1 MPIAQRDSEVELAA
15 MNGDLARRGTCLC
28 LVWAHPHPYPLII
41 IIIIITTI
49 ILTKIL
55 ILMLSQMLHSA
66 WEWPYFAPTCA
77 IRVGVNCAD
86 CEFA

>member
-41 IIIIITTI
+41 IVLVVIVIFVIFITTI
-49 ILTKIL
+49 MVRDTAPVCA
-55 ILMLSQMLHSA
+55 LSALQPSGRSR
-66 WEWPYFAPTCA
+66 P
-77 IRVGVNCAD
+77 V
-86 CEFA
+86 

>member
-41 IIIIITTI
+41 IILVVIIIFVIFITI
-49 ILTKIL
+49 IMMRDTRHLFVPSLPSNPLGGPGLFNRKTEKK
-55 ILMLSQMLHSA
+55 
-66 WEWPYFAPTCA
+66 
-77 IRVGVNCAD
+77 
-86 CEFA
+86 

>member
-1 MPIAQRDSEVELAA
+1 MGMHQ
-15 MNGDLARRGTCLC
+15 
-28 LVWAHPHPYPLII
+28 LVCFII
-41 IIIIITTI
+41 IIIMTSIIIANSI
-49 ILTKIL
+49 ILIV
-55 ILMLSQMLHSA
+55 MPPQMLHSA